1 MKNRKSKKG
10 QLASMLLLSS
20 MVIGSTIVPIH
31 AVSYAESIDKDM
43 ETKIESSVKDNSN
56 QTDVK
61 VDLKENALKKAIKN
75 VTKENAKEILD
86 SLKSRKDGI
95 LDKETADQFEKW
107 LEDLVSYVNVSAEA
121 KTKDEDK
128 IKELAKVF
136 DKLLENKDKLTVE
149 DVKFTMKDFK
159 IPMVNK
165 DKPEKEVVPEEDQD
179 DCGCNKILDE
189 SLVNKD
195 KESEKDKE
203 KETEKDKEKETEK
216 DKEKETEK
224 EESKV
229 KEFKAIENKDIDK
242 DLLKKANDALKASIE
257 SYNKAMK
264 DSKFEEKHH
273 LELNEYE
280 RSIRYLGYW
289 ATNANEKTASKLEEA
304 IKINQAWFNYFDLEV
319 KKAAEETKGITDADK
334 EKDKDKKPEKD
345 QDKETEKKPE
355 TGDKVDQGTQTEE
368 KDQEKD
374 KDKDQEKDKDKDK
387 DKDQEKDKEKE
398 VIQPKVTIKDGK
410 VIKSEITVEKTDDK
424 KNEVKPSTS
433 TTTTTPSNT
442 NSTTTQSTSTTTP
455 SNSTTTQ
462 STSTPSTSTTTTQ
475 STTNQSTTNQ
485 STAATTPQNVEKDIK
500 INVKENG
507 VMMYLF
513 DITDMKGSSTL
524 TGKALEEEMLKKAKA
539 KDWNQETPMQTLTS
553 SNKNGEDGVI
563 EFKGKAGHIYY
574 LKASK
579 NNKVEVEDIVIAV
592 PGTAYDNE
600 SANGKAPTDNGKG
613 TVDNGKGTAPE
624 SMPQT
629 GDDNKTAKIAAGI
642 AGVGLAS
649 AGAYVAIKKKSEVKE
664 EVSK

>member
-43 ETKIESSVKDNSN
+43 KTKIESSVKDNSN

-75 VTKENAKEILD
+75 VTKENAKSILD
-86 SLKSRKDGI
+86 SLKARKDGI

-149 DVKFTMKDFK
+149 DVKNTMKDFK

-165 DKPEKEVVPEEDQD
+165 DKPGKEVVPEEDQD

-195 KESEKDKE
+195 KES
-203 KETEKDKEKETEK
+203 EK

-264 DSKFEEKHH
+264 DSKFEEEHH

-355 TGDKVDQGTQTEE
+355 IGDKVDQGTQTEE
-368 KDQEKD
+368 KDKE
-374 KDKDQEKDKDKDK
+374 KDQEKDKE
-387 DKDQEKDKEKE
+387 KDQEKDQNKDKEKDKEKDQDKDKEKE

-424 KNEVKPSTS
+424 KEDKKDNQT
-433 TTTTTPSNT
+433 NT
-442 NSTTTQSTSTTTP
+442 STSTTTP
-455 SNSTTTQ
+455 STSTTTQSTTTPSTSTSNTTQ
-462 STSTPSTSTTTTQ
+462 STSTPSTSTTTQSTSTPSNTTQ
-475 STTNQSTTNQ
+475 STTNQSTAT
-485 STAATTPQNVEKDIK
+485 TTPQNVEKDIK

-579 NNKVEVEDIVIAV
+579 NNKVEVDDIVIVV

-600 SANGKAPTDNGKG
+600 SANGKAPADNGKG
-613 TVDNGKGTAPE
+613 TADNGKGTAPE